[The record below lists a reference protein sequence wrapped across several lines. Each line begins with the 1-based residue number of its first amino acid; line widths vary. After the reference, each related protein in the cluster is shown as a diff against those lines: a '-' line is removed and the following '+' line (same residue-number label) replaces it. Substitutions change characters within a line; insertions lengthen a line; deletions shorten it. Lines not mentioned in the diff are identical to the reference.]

1 MPVQGW
7 LLASSDR
14 KDAVKEQLD
23 RLLLDPSF
31 QRSKRYPSLLRF
43 LVFRT
48 LDGEADSLKERILGI
63 EVFGRRP
70 DYDTNEDPI
79 VRVTV
84 AEVRKR
90 IQKYYEDPRHKN
102 ELHIALPTGSYVPVF
117 EFPADSSA
125 YSPALGE
132 EQSSGSAPPT
142 GTVPGASTTTND
154 TPLRVVQSS
163 VSSPTIRKA
172 IAIGAVLTLAI
183 ILSMTLWGV
192 RKRSI
197 LDAFWGPVLNSANPI
212 LLCIADQPRKD
223 PHPMNAYHPELQG
236 GEGDK
241 GSIIYADNVPFL
253 VDMTK
258 MITSRGR
265 SYKVQVQG
273 QTTLTD
279 LAGGPVVLMGGSNNI
294 WTLRLTQPLRFHF
307 GNDPMVTQYW
317 IEDSAAPARRD
328 WLRPVVPPQ
337 GPFKDYALV
346 ARFADPYTR
355 QMTVVIAGLGHT
367 GMVAAVNFVLS
378 PQYLSELDR
387 RAPSNWRNKNIEVV
401 LETMVVNGYAGSPLI
416 DAVYTW

>member
-7 LLASSDR
+7 IPASSDR
-14 KDAVKEQLD
+14 KNAVKEQLD

-63 EVFGRRP
+63 EVFGRSP

-102 ELHIALPTGSYVPVF
+102 ELHIVLPTGSYVPIF
-117 EFPADSSA
+117 EFPAELSA
-125 YSPALGE
+125 YSPTPGE
-132 EQSSGSAPPT
+132 EHSSESAPST
-142 GTVPGASTTTND
+142 DTVLEASTTARD
-154 TPLRVVQSS
+154 TPLRLLRTS

-172 IAIGAVLTLAI
+172 IAIGTALTLAV
-183 ILSMTLWGV
+183 ILSITFWGV
-192 RKRSI
+192 HKRNVI
-197 LDAFWGPVLNSANPI
+197 DAFWGPVLNSANPL

-241 GSIIYADNVPFL
+241 GSIIFADNVPFL

-273 QTTLTD
+273 QTTFAD
-279 LAGGPVVLMGGSNNI
+279 LAKGPVVLMGGSNNI

-328 WLRPVVPPQ
+328 WIRPVVPPQ

-367 GMVAAVNFVLS
+367 GMVAAVSFVLS
-378 PQYLSELDR
+378 PEYLSELDHS
-387 RAPSNWRNKNIEVV
+387 APSNWRNKNIEVV

>member
-1 MPVQGW
+1 
-7 LLASSDR
+7 
-14 KDAVKEQLD
+14 
-23 RLLLDPSF
+23 
-31 QRSKRYPSLLRF
+31 
-43 LVFRT
+43 VFRT

-90 IQKYYEDPRHKN
+90 IQKYYEDPRHKD
-102 ELHIALPTGSYVPVF
+102 ELHIVLPTGSYVPVF
-117 EFPADSSA
+117 EFPADSSVYPTA
-125 YSPALGE
+125 AQE
-132 EQSSGSAPPT
+132 ERSSVSVPSIGPT
-142 GTVPGASTTTND
+142 PEAFTATAA
-154 TPLRVVQSS
+154 TPLRVVRTS

-172 IAIGAVLTLAI
+172 IAIGAALTLAI
-183 ILSMTLWGV
+183 LFSMTFWGV
-192 RKRSI
+192 RKRNI
-197 LDAFWGPVLNSANPI
+197 LDAFWRPVLNSANP
-212 LLCIADQPRKD
+212 LLLSIADQPRKD

-241 GSIIYADNVPFL
+241 GSIIFADNVPFL
-253 VDMTK
+253 VDITK

-265 SYKVQVQG
+265 SYKVLVQG
-273 QTTLTD
+273 QTTFTD
-279 LAGGPVVLMGGSNNI
+279 LASGPVVLMGGSNNI

-328 WLRPVVPPQ
+328 WMRPVVPPQ
-337 GPFKDYALV
+337 GPFKDCALV

-367 GMVAAVNFVLS
+367 GMVAAVGFVLS
-378 PQYLSELDR
+378 PEYLSELDR

>member
-1 MPVQGW
+1 
-7 LLASSDR
+7 
-14 KDAVKEQLD
+14 VKQTV
-23 RLLLDPSF
+23 S
-31 QRSKRYPSLLRF
+31 QLLRF

-102 ELHIALPTGSYVPVF
+102 ELHIGLPTGSYVPIF

-132 EQSSGSAPPT
+132 ELSGRSATARGATPD
-142 GTVPGASTTTND
+142 ASTTAD
-154 TPLRVVQSS
+154 TALRVVQTS
-163 VSSPTIRKA
+163 VSSPTIRRA
-172 IAIGAVLTLAI
+172 IAVGAALTLAI
-183 ILSMTLWGV
+183 LLSMTLWSV

-197 LDAFWGPVLNSANPI
+197 LDAFWGPVLNSADSL

-258 MITSRGR
+258 MTTSRSAPTRYRFR
-265 SYKVQVQG
+265 SKLPSSIWQAG
-273 QTTLTD
+273 Q
-279 LAGGPVVLMGGSNNI
+279 
-294 WTLRLTQPLRFHF
+294 
-307 GNDPMVTQYW
+307 
-317 IEDSAAPARRD
+317 
-328 WLRPVVPPQ
+328 
-337 GPFKDYALV
+337 
-346 ARFADPYTR
+346 
-355 QMTVVIAGLGHT
+355 
-367 GMVAAVNFVLS
+367 
-378 PQYLSELDR
+378 
-387 RAPSNWRNKNIEVV
+387 
-401 LETMVVNGYAGSPLI
+401 
-416 DAVYTW
+416 

>member
-7 LLASSDR
+7 LPASSDR

-63 EVFGRRP
+63 EIFGRRP

-102 ELHIALPTGSYVPVF
+102 ELHIVLPTGSYVPVF
-117 EFPADSSA
+117 EFPADSSVHF
-125 YSPALGE
+125 PDLGE
-132 EQSSGSAPPT
+132 ERSGEST
-142 GTVPGASTTTND
+142 TSIGTIPEASTTANSS
-154 TPLRVVQSS
+154 LRVEQTS

-172 IAIGAVLTLAI
+172 IALGAALILAI
-183 ILSMTLWGV
+183 LLSMTLWGV
-192 RKRSI
+192 HKRSI
-197 LDAFWGPVLNSANPI
+197 LDAFWGPVLNSANPL

-241 GSIIYADNVPFL
+241 GSIIFADNVPFL

-273 QTTLTD
+273 QTTFAD
-279 LAGGPVVLMGGSNNI
+279 LASGPAVLMGGSNNI

-328 WLRPVVPPQ
+328 WIRPVVPPQ

-346 ARFADPYTR
+346 ARFVDPYTR
-355 QMTVVIAGLGHT
+355 QITVVIAGLGHT
-367 GMVAAVNFVLS
+367 GMVAAVSFVLS
-378 PQYLSELDR
+378 PEYLSELDH
-387 RAPSNWRNKNIEVV
+387 RAPSDWRKKNIEVV